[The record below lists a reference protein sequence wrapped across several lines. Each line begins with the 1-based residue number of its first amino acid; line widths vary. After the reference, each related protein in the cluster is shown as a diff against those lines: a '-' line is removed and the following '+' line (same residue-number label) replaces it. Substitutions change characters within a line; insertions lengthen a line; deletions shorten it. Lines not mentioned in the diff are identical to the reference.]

1 MRMSRPFGGNGGS
14 PWDDR
19 KHGGI
24 RKIVIRCGV
33 IIDSIRFVYGDDG
46 GRSLEPPKHSGSIGE
61 HLHTVS
67 NIHNLSSL
75 RSFTLLVCYWLTNYF
90 LWYHLYLGVSYWIVS
105 LHHWTGQTGSSKWV
119 CNFSI
124 QLYGSMG
131 IHDVSLINS
140 LTFQSN
146 TREYDPYGGEVGTYF
161 ACLPNIGKIVGF
173 YGGSGLYLNST
184 GAYFAPV
191 FHLDLIETVGPYGGT
206 EDIWVSERSLF
217 LME

>member
-1 MRMSRPFGGNGGS
+1 MGFFRSCSGNPECIGAYLESVTHAHPMRMSRPFGGNGGS

-75 RSFTLLVCYWLTNYF
+75 RSFTLLVCY
-90 LWYHLYLGVSYWIVS
+90 
-105 LHHWTGQTGSSKWV
+105 
-119 CNFSI
+119 
-124 QLYGSMG
+124 
-131 IHDVSLINS
+131 
-140 LTFQSN
+140 
-146 TREYDPYGGEVGTYF
+146 
-161 ACLPNIGKIVGF
+161 
-173 YGGSGLYLNST
+173 
-184 GAYFAPV
+184 
-191 FHLDLIETVGPYGGT
+191 
-206 EDIWVSERSLF
+206 
-217 LME
+217 

>member
-1 MRMSRPFGGNGGS
+1 
-14 PWDDR
+14 
-19 KHGGI
+19 
-24 RKIVIRCGV
+24 
-33 IIDSIRFVYGDDG
+33 
-46 GRSLEPPKHSGSIGE
+46 
-61 HLHTVS
+61 
-67 NIHNLSSL
+67 
-75 RSFTLLVCYWLTNYF
+75 
-90 LWYHLYLGVSYWIVS
+90 
-105 LHHWTGQTGSSKWV
+105 
-119 CNFSI
+119 
-124 QLYGSMG
+124 MG

-206 EDIWVSERSLF
+206 EDI
-217 LME
+217 